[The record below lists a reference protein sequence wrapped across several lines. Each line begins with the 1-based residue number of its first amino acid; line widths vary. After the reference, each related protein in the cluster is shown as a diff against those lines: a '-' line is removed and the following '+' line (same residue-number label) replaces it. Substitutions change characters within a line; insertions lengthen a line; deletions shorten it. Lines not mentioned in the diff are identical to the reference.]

1 MQGIDLTEHL
11 LAVGVVHL
19 RELRGKNG
27 IHLIL
32 CEFVGD
38 LHIGEWQESCR
49 EVFRRGKRALT
60 RVGIEQHLV
69 ALRTVV
75 LW

>member
-1 MQGIDLTEHL
+1 MQGIDLTEYL
-11 LAVGVVHL
+11 LTVGVVHL

-32 CEFVGD
+32 GEFMSD
-38 LHIGEWQESCR
+38 LHIGEWKESCR

-60 RVGIEQHLV
+60 RVGIEEHLI
-69 ALRTVV
+69 ALRTIV
-75 LW
+75 LR